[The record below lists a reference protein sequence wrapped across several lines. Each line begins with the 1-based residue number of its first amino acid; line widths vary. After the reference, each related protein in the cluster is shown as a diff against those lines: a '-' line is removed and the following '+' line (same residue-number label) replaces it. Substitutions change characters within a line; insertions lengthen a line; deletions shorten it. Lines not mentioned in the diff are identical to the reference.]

1 MGNCLSVL
9 SSFILCNKKKKK
21 HVSSTVICCCHKSCE
36 VEIIYDEIRAKD
48 FII

>member
-9 SSFILCNKKKKK
+9 SSCILCKKKERKRIPG
-21 HVSSTVICCCHKSCE
+21 VICCCHKSCE
-36 VEIIYDEIRAKD
+36 VEIIYDEIRTKD